1 MTAVAIHLSYS
12 TPKRVLA
19 YVGMRFLN
27 GIWQSGGK
35 RQGTIRGRYEKQI
48 IYHFRVHYMMMR
60 RTVISNASE
69 AFKRNQRTSRSLLI
83 PHH

>member
-19 YVGMRFLN
+19 YVGMRFLH

-35 RQGTIRGRYEKQI
+35 GREWRAGILYC
-48 IYHFRVHYMMMR
+48 
-60 RTVISNASE
+60 TD
-69 AFKRNQRTSRSLLI
+69 L
-83 PHH
+83 

>member
-1 MTAVAIHLSYS
+1 MTAVTIHLSYS

-35 RQGTIRGRYEKQI
+35 RREWRAASCI
-48 IYHFRVHYMMMR
+48 VL
-60 RTVISNASE
+60 IS
-69 AFKRNQRTSRSLLI
+69 KV
-83 PHH
+83 

>member
-19 YVGMRFLN
+19 YVGMRFLH

-35 RQGTIRGRYEKQI
+35 EREWRAASCI
-48 IYHFRVHYMMMR
+48 VL
-60 RTVISNASE
+60 IS
-69 AFKRNQRTSRSLLI
+69 KV
-83 PHH
+83 

>member
-12 TPKRVLA
+12 TPKRVLV

-35 RQGTIRGRYEKQI
+35 RQGTLRGA
-48 IYHFRVHYMMMR
+48 V
-60 RTVISNASE
+60 
-69 AFKRNQRTSRSLLI
+69 
-83 PHH
+83 